1 MQTSNTF
8 VSTRETDLAPAVNCH
23 NHVLGGFV
31 LFPRPRED
39 ILAGIC
45 WCNPHHSSLR
55 MRERDVALR
64 ENGGMRCRNSQS
76 FKFIKFM
83 KGVPRASSNS
93 SKDSTGRGRPARQT
107 KPTRTERSA
116 SMLTCAVCANDRC
129 TYGPN
134 RQGRRTD
141 CCCCCAI
148 ASGWSARHL
157 ACAPCAE
164 TDVKARIAL
173 NPPSETALVTF
184 QKMPSPKGTFI
195 HAVRDLRRIRASQAQ
210 ARTLSSVT
218 FKDKFDL
225 LRTKRRSRPAA
236 NQEAGTNCKHPVS
249 CDETRRI
256 ISAQVTP
263 VLSAISSAHVNSVA
277 EPPLGASLSI

>member
-1 MQTSNTF
+1 
-8 VSTRETDLAPAVNCH
+8 
-23 NHVLGGFV
+23 
-31 LFPRPRED
+31 
-39 ILAGIC
+39 
-45 WCNPHHSSLR
+45 
-55 MRERDVALR
+55 
-64 ENGGMRCRNSQS
+64 
-76 FKFIKFM
+76 
-83 KGVPRASSNS
+83 
-93 SKDSTGRGRPARQT
+93 
-107 KPTRTERSA
+107 
-116 SMLTCAVCANDRC
+116 MLTCAVCANDRC

-195 HAVRDLRRIRASQAQ
+195 NAVRDLRRIRASQAQ

-277 EPPLGASLSI
+277 ELPLGASLSI